1 MARSPKWHN
10 YMLDVNTFISP
21 YQHSP
26 DPIAEI
32 NDYLDENCFSKTRIV
47 EIKDRVYVYPDL
59 DILKSSVKSVNP
71 FITRLIPRD
80 QEQFISEYVQHVTD
94 MGLSTKEG
102 TYLTPYKL
110 MVIYA
115 TKYLRK

>member
-1 MARSPKWHN
+1 
-10 YMLDVNTFISP
+10 MLDVNTFISP

-26 DPIAEI
+26 DPIAEV
-32 NDYLDENCFSKTRIV
+32 NDYLDENLFSETRIV
-47 EIKDRVYVYPDL
+47 DIKDRLYIYPDI

-71 FITRLIPRD
+71 FINRLTPRD
-80 QEQFISEYVQHVTD
+80 QEQFITEYVQHVTD
-94 MGLSTKEG
+94 MGLCTKEG

-115 TKYLRK
+115 TK